1 MTLESW
7 LPGRPRWLLLP
18 STVVSSLVVALAAVY
33 SSLTLRLPEHSTAV
47 FLLLI
52 VFIAAPLVFGSEQV
66 GLRWLPSLRALA
78 SGKAVPSPEN
88 LRPAISELRR
98 FPTRFA
104 LLSIATWL
112 LAVVLLAIGS
122 LVFLHTSRE
131 VAVRELAMGAIFGAM
146 SAMLVGVLVADRA
159 LDASEKLAE
168 GLPLSEAL
176 LALGAPTF
184 TARSRLATLTLV
196 TVGLPVVLFA
206 DAGRSL
212 ETRLLESLATAR
224 VDERA
229 ALFAAYDEALVWRL
243 LWLGVLSAILAVA
256 AAYFGG
262 RVIGRPLLR
271 MADTAR
277 RIAQGELPRPA
288 LIAADGE
295 GWLVTRVFARLHER
309 LFDAAS
315 QLRHAEN
322 EIGALSQALDGSTGR
337 YAAGGTVQASAL
349 NETSATT
356 EELARSARQIA
367 ANAATVLDVSR
378 QTLEAADS
386 ARAMAD
392 ALSVAVE
399 RMKQD
404 NASIAGAV
412 ELLGQRV
419 QQVGQV
425 VEFINGVADRTGLL
439 ALSADLEGTRAGD
452 VGRGFI
458 LVAQEMRNLAE
469 NVLESTREIEELIGE
484 VREATRSTQHA
495 TSRGTSFAERGL
507 ALAGDVTRSLDGVT
521 QLTDETSAAVR
532 TITLA
537 TQQQQTGTDQL
548 AEAMS
553 DILGVTQEE
562 LNTIRGLT
570 AASERLQALSKELS
584 AAVGRFRFGA

>member
-1 MTLESW
+1 
-7 LPGRPRWLLLP
+7 
-18 STVVSSLVVALAAVY
+18 VV
-33 SSLTLRLPEHSTAV
+33 
-47 FLLLI
+47 
-52 VFIAAPLVFGSEQV
+52 Q
-66 GLRWLPSLRALA
+66 
-78 SGKAVPSPEN
+78 
-88 LRPAISELRR
+88 
-98 FPTRFA
+98 
-104 LLSIATWL
+104 
-112 LAVVLLAIGS
+112 
-122 LVFLHTSRE
+122 
-131 VAVRELAMGAIFGAM
+131 
-146 SAMLVGVLVADRA
+146 
-159 LDASEKLAE
+159 
-168 GLPLSEAL
+168 L
-176 LALGAPTF
+176 LALG
-184 TARSRLATLTLV
+184 
-196 TVGLPVVLFA
+196 GM
-206 DAGRSL
+206 
-212 ETRLLESLATAR
+212 SLAL
-224 VDERA
+224 
-229 ALFAAYDEALVWRL
+229 AL
-243 LWLGVLSAILAVA
+243 A
-256 AAYFGG
+256 AAWFGG
-262 RVIGRPLLR
+262 RVIGRPMLR
-271 MADTAR
+271 VADTAR
-277 RIAQGELPRPA
+277 RIALGELPRPT

-295 GWLVTRVFARLHER
+295 VWLVTRVFAKLHER
-309 LFDAAS
+309 LFEAAS
-315 QLRHAEN
+315 QLRSAES
-322 EIGALSQALDGSTGR
+322 EIGALAKALDGSTGR
-337 YAAGGTVQASAL
+337 YAAGGSDQASAL

-484 VREATRSTQHA
+484 VREATRSTQVA

-507 ALAGDVTRSLDGVT
+507 ALAGDVTKSLDGVT

-548 AEAMS
+548 AEAMT

-562 LNTIRGLT
+562 LNTIKGLS
-570 AASERLQALSKELS
+570 AASERLQSLSKELS
-584 AAVGRFRFGA
+584 SALSRFRFDA